1 MQGGLWSEQSVY
13 ITSPHH
19 QKFDHPTTLLLVT
32 CSHDRACYAM
42 LQSVAVLNA
51 QRCYVRARRKT
62 IANGARRHAAA
73 EGKTKRASFHGCSGH
88 HHTQGHQNVTPS
100 PTGTTTTHLHWLAHT
115 PRFHAS
121 NARSASPHA
130 RESGREMLWR
140 LAFVRARRASES
152 ELYVAIENGRPMVM
166 KHSTPQLLPPT
177 HRSCCAVVDHLPNR
191 NAHGSGHGCK
201 HTQHG
206 DPRAPIADTNLHCH
220 HLLSFLVDR
229 PCHLCVLTRARA
241 HVTAQR
247 IRAHS
252 LALLMSVTGCMK
264 EISRC
269 LQHCAVSSCVC
280 LILKFR
286 KFRKVCLCVCAA
298 VWPFVRVFL
307 SPAAVASVVHCTLC
321 AAFSSFGCAHD
332 LQAHYTR

>member
-1 MQGGLWSEQSVY
+1 VLRSCTQEIDCKRCTAASGRRGQNKKS
-13 ITSPHH
+13 
-19 QKFDHPTTLLLVT
+19 KF
-32 CSHDRACYAM
+32 SW
-42 LQSVAVLNA
+42 
-51 QRCYVRARRKT
+51 
-62 IANGARRHAAA
+62 
-73 EGKTKRASFHGCSGH
+73 CSGH
-88 HHTQGHQNVTPS
+88 HHTHKRHQNVTPS

-140 LAFVRARRASES
+140 LAFVCARRASES

-241 HVTAQR
+241 HVTAQQISKFVPTR
-247 IRAHS
+247 
-252 LALLMSVTGCMK
+252 
-264 EISRC
+264 SRC
-269 LQHCAVSSCVC
+269 
-280 LILKFR
+280 
-286 KFRKVCLCVCAA
+286 
-298 VWPFVRVFL
+298 
-307 SPAAVASVVHCTLC
+307 
-321 AAFSSFGCAHD
+321 
-332 LQAHYTR
+332 